1 MQTNTFTV
9 EALVKELCA
18 ERLHEAEQ
26 ARLTRL
32 ATRPAADDGTERA
45 AGRGLAV
52 LTAVRQQFASLPRRS
67 GYSRRLRRWIML
79 QLTSH

>member
-32 ATRPAADDGTERA
+32 ATRPDADDGAERS
-45 AGRGLAV
+45 AGRGLA
-52 LTAVRQQFASLPRRS
+52 AVRERVASLPRRN
-67 GYSRRLRRWIML
+67 GYSRRLRHWIML

>member
-18 ERLHEAEQ
+18 ERLHAAEQ

-32 ATRPAADDGTERA
+32 ATRSDADDGPERA
-45 AGRGLAV
+45 AGREPLP
-52 LTAVRQQFASLPRRS
+52 SLSWRN
-67 GYSRRLRRWIML
+67 GYSRRLRRWLML

>member
-32 ATRPAADDGTERA
+32 ATRSDADDTAAHA
-45 AGRGLAV
+45 AGRERLP
-52 LTAVRQQFASLPRRS
+52 SLPWRH
-67 GYSRRLRRWIML
+67 GYSRRLRRWLML

>member
-18 ERLHEAEQ
+18 ERLRAAEQ

-32 ATRPAADDGTERA
+32 ATRPAADDGPEHSARH
-45 AGRGLAV
+45 GLV
-52 LTAVRQQFASLPRRS
+52 AVRELLPSLPWRN
-67 GYSRRLRRWIML
+67 GYSRRLRRWLML